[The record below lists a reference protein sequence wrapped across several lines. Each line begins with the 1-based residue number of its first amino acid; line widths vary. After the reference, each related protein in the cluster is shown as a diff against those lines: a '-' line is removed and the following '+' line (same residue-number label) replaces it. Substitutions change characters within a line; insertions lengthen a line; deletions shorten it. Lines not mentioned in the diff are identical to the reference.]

1 MSHGQEHHAKTL
13 PADLSAPGF
22 VSSWQR
28 KWLVA
33 GIVLG
38 VISLVFLRTD
48 LDHFLRAYT
57 LGFMMCFTFAI
68 GGLALL
74 MVQYVSGGKWGLLL
88 RRPLEAMTR
97 TLPLVVV
104 LFLPIVF
111 GMKRLYIWARIT
123 DVKAAL
129 AAHLIT
135 NVQAHAIAYKRPM
148 LNAHGFV
155 FRAVLYF
162 IIFGIYIWF
171 LNKWSLQRD
180 ADHEHNFDKWRIKFE
195 NISGFGIVVYSLVLT
210 GASIDWIMSMD
221 PTWYSSV
228 WGLVFLVA
236 QGYAVLA
243 LSIIT
248 VVWLSKEEPMKTL
261 LRTTEQHDLGKL
273 TFAFVMLN
281 IYLNFSQYLIIWSG
295 NMPEEINWYL
305 DRFLGGWGLIITLDF
320 IFHWVV
326 PFTLLLSRDL
336 KRNKGKLITVCAFMI
351 FARMWDFFWLIEP
364 NFADARR
371 NLHWSTGLLAYL
383 VVPAAMMSLWFAFYC
398 YQLKARPLVV
408 VNDPHLEEILEPEHA
423 HA

>member
-1 MSHGQEHHAKTL
+1 MSHEHGHHAKTL

-22 VSSWQR
+22 VSSWQ
-28 KWLVA
+28 KNWLIA

-38 VISLVFLRTD
+38 LASLVFLRID
-48 LDHFLRAYT
+48 LDHFLRAYV

-97 TLPLVVV
+97 TLPLIVVM
-104 LFLPIVF
+104 FLPIAL
-111 GMKRLYIWARIT
+111 GMKRLYLWAKFT

-135 NVQAHAIAYKRPM
+135 GVQAHAIAYKRPM
-148 LNAHGFV
+148 LNPHGFLI
-155 FRAVLYF
+155 RAVVYF
-162 IIFGIYIWF
+162 LIFGIYIWI

-180 ADHEHNFDKWRIKFE
+180 ADKDLNYDKWRIKFE

-243 LSIIT
+243 LSILT
-248 VVWLSKEEPMKTL
+248 VIWLSKAEPMKTI

-273 TFAFVMLN
+273 AFAFVMLN

-295 NMPEEINWYL
+295 NMPDEINWYL
-305 DRFLGGWGLIITLDF
+305 DRFRGGWGIIITLDF

-326 PFTLLLSRDL
+326 PFTLLLARDL
-336 KRNKGKLITVCAFMI
+336 KRNKAKLATVCGFMI

-364 NFADARR
+364 NFADSRR
-371 NLHWSTGLLAYL
+371 NLHWSPGMLAYL
-383 VVPAAMMSLWFAFYC
+383 VVPAALMCLWFAYYC
-398 YQLKARPLVV
+398 IQLKARPLVV